1 MSLKSEPVTIQFQFM
16 AINLESR
23 KLSILHQ
30 QNHAER
36 NQIESFTFTV
46 QTMQLKLKRKKRS
59 GILNQNS
66 MISFDIIIAISFYL
80 IAYMNTNEWFHP
92 SCLPEY
98 RWRWWWCSPRLY
110 HNSYYWWCSTSAQ
123 FDYNEHR
130 NVPSQR
136 EKKESNSLFL
146 FGNWEKLNYFIYSC
160 FFGGGS
166 LSAALFLCIKKS
178 IGEYSIWTEEE
189 LLFYSSGSRMRAFW
203 SHTHS
208 VCVGFPLRN
217 T

>member
-1 MSLKSEPVTIQFQFM
+1 
-16 AINLESR
+16 
-23 KLSILHQ
+23 
-30 QNHAER
+30 
-36 NQIESFTFTV
+36 
-46 QTMQLKLKRKKRS
+46 
-59 GILNQNS
+59 
-66 MISFDIIIAISFYL
+66 
-80 IAYMNTNEWFHP
+80 MNTNEWFHP
-92 SCLPEY
+92 SCLQEY

-160 FFGGGS
+160 FLAVVFWVPHI
-166 LSAALFLCIKKS
+166 FLCIKKS

-208 VCVGFPLRN
+208 VCRFPFAKHVNQKYEMKLFFGHVLQWVALHRIQRN
-217 T
+217 RQFLDHRKNENINKLKHIETHTHHVSLYSKWFVRFFIFWCWFESFTKRLKHQP